1 MRASRDPLSQP
12 AFYARARAGTV
23 FEDRQSWRA
32 HEMATQYTFKG
43 RKGETL
49 RKEPGSIA
57 GQPFD
62 LADLEDCEVCAA
74 ARAL

>member
-1 MRASRDPLSQP
+1 MAGLFH
-12 AFYARARAGTV
+12 AARAGTV

-43 RKGETL
+43 RKGEAL